1 MSLYCWHFLPPSTN
15 TCTCNERYSYV
26 YVHLVKCCL
35 LLRFDI
41 VYILLLHVLPT
52 LVTLTTNKMLGELV
66 NACTWIHARVLN
78 WFTPLFSSTVSTL
91 QSKLKNVKMTNDDLS
106 TQVHKLSLALCV
118 LLYEGPLFICFFNRP
133 VDDAGYCGH
142 CGLMVSMLTSW
153 SSRLGWQAL
162 ARGTVLC
169 SWARHFTLIVPLS
182 TQMYNGYLQI

>member
-41 VYILLLHVLPT
+41 VYVLLLLPT
-52 LVTLTTNKMLGELV
+52 LVTLTSNKMLGELV
-66 NACTWIHARVLN
+66 NAYTWIHAHVLN

-118 LLYEGPLFICFFNRP
+118 LLYEGPLFICF
-133 VDDAGYCGH
+133 
-142 CGLMVSMLTSW
+142 
-153 SSRLGWQAL
+153 
-162 ARGTVLC
+162 
-169 SWARHFTLIVPLS
+169 LIG
-182 TQMYNGYLQI
+182 Q